1 PLYVTHLTT
10 DKPMYQPGETVHFRS
25 LTLERFSLKP
35 PEDTFQ
41 LVYTIA
47 NPLGAEIFRHQ
58 GVTLLADPARS
69 DATLALRPD
78 RKPLRGVG
86 AGDWVIG
93 PDLPGG
99 EYVLTVKEAGGRF
112 PDQQRKF
119 LVNRYQKPRLN
130 KELDFNRKSYG
141 PGDEVQA
148 ACKVKRAEGGAA

>member
-1 PLYVTHLTT
+1 DVDVRGSHTLTLPAGLPLGPNGQLALEGFARRPNGPASQLRPELPLAAPLYVTHLTT
-10 DKPMYQPGETVHFRS
+10 DNPMYHPGETVHFRS
-25 LTLERFSLKP
+25 LPLERFSLKP

-69 DATLALRPD
+69 DATLALGPD

-99 EYVLTVKEAGGRF
+99 EYVLTVKEAGG
-112 PDQQRKF
+112 
-119 LVNRYQKPRLN
+119 
-130 KELDFNRKSYG
+130 
-141 PGDEVQA
+141 
-148 ACKVKRAEGGAA
+148 